1 MEDLYKLI
9 ETGDEWAQQQASIA
23 LGVADAYA
31 KGEITSEE
39 YQEMLQDMARSI
51 EIDEEASDL
60 ELKTM
65 VVSALYGASMVL

>member
-9 ETGDEWAQQQASIA
+9 ETGDEWAQHHASIA
-23 LGVADAYA
+23 LGIADSYA

-39 YQEMLQDMARSI
+39 YQELLQDMARSI

-65 VVSALYGASMVL
+65 VVSALYGASMVI